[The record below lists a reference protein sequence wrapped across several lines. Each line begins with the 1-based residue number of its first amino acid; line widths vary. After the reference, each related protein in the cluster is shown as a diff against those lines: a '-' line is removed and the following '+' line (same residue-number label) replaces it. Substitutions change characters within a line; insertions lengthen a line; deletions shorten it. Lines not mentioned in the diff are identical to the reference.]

1 MDFLEKAED
10 KFHNMRPLG
19 SDIDTVKE
27 QIEQLKAF
35 KADVDPQMVKVE
47 ALNRWESLLYILK
60 FLLGKWQTGCWFKI
74 IINVDILQVKF
85 CVLT

>member
-1 MDFLEKAED
+1 LEKAEN

-35 KADVDPQMVKVE
+35 KAEVDPQMVKVE
-47 ALNRWESLLYILK
+47 ALNRWVPTSLSEHEL
-60 FLLGKWQTGCWFKI
+60 
-74 IINVDILQVKF
+74 DIA
-85 CVLT
+85 